1 MSTDSLKDTIVPNS
15 DQLNADDLIGG
26 PVTVTITSVRRGQS
40 AEQPVVVGLSGYR
53 PYLPCKSMRR
63 VLILAWGDKGKDWVG
78 RSMTLYRDET
88 VRFGGVAVGGIRI
101 SHLSDIG
108 TRLTMMLTTSRSKR
122 VPYTVDPLATMAM
135 PGIYPEGE
143 FERNLPAWR
152 KAISEGKITP
162 EQLAEKAAAR
172 GMLSD
177 EQIAR
182 ILK

>member
-1 MSTDSLKDTIVPNS
+1 MNDSLKDTIVPKS
-15 DQLNADDLIGG
+15 DQLNADDLIAG
-26 PVTVTITSVRRGQS
+26 PITVTITCVRRGTT
-40 AEQPVVVGLSGYR
+40 AEQPVAIDITGHK
-53 PYLPCKSMRR
+53 PYMPCKSMRR
-63 VLILAWGDKGKDWVG
+63 VLIMAWGDKGADWVG
-78 RSMTLYRDET
+78 RSMTLYRDEN

-122 VPYTVDPLATMAM
+122 VPYTVDPLATRAM
-135 PGIYPEGE
+135 PGSYPEGE